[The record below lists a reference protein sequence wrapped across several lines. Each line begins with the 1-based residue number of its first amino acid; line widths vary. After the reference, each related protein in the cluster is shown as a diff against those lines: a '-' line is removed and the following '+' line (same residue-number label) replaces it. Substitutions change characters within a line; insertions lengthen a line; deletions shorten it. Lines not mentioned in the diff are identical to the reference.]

1 MNKNII
7 IGILVIV
14 VIAAAGIG
22 GYVLLNSDKPTK
34 PEKTETN
41 NPTGNGSTTTDNNK
55 QYEKN
60 DNDNNNTTTN
70 GKTLV
75 VYYSATGSTKNVA
88 EEIAKNLNADLFEI
102 EPVNVYTSADLDW
115 TNNDSRVSKEHND
128 ESLRDVSLKTTKVD
142 NWESY
147 DRVLIG
153 YPIWWGIAAWPVNT
167 FVKNNNFTGK
177 TVIPFCTSAS
187 SGLGESGKLL
197 AEYANTGNWMEG
209 YRFSSGASSSQIKT
223 FTDNIK
229 RL

>member
-14 VIAAAGIG
+14 AIAAVGIG
-22 GYVLLNSDKPTK
+22 GYVLLNSDKPIET
-34 PEKTETN
+34 EKTETN

-55 QYEKN
+55 QDENN

-177 TVIPFCTSAS
+177 TVIPFCTSQS

-197 AEYANTGNWMEG
+197 AEYANTGN
-209 YRFSSGASSSQIKT
+209 
-223 FTDNIK
+223 
-229 RL
+229 